1 MIIELLQIFLRLKK
15 RYGKNKSISRNSTVS
30 NVTLGKAIE
39 IIIKIDDN
47 KYQNALVCKEVIR

>member
-15 RYGKNKSISRNSTVS
+15 RYGKNKSISRDSTVT
-30 NVTLGKAIE
+30 NVKLGKAIE

-47 KYQNALVCKEVIR
+47 KQQNALVCKEVIR